1 MITGITGILGLL
13 ELLEY
18 CDYWNTGMFH
28 IAPFNVI
35 VIYCV
40 NDVTGGANVIGLVTV
55 DIL

>member
-1 MITGITGILGLL
+1 
-13 ELLEY
+13 
-18 CDYWNTGMFH
+18 MFH